1 MKTTELFQNKTVL
14 SYEVFPPKATTPV
27 STIYDTL
34 EDLRELHPDFISV
47 TYGAGGG
54 ANNHETFKIASSIM
68 EYGMNAVVHLPCIGL
83 NKEDVLQKLQQ
94 LKLLGVENILALRG
108 DLPKDEK
115 LGRGDFQHANELI
128 SFIKDHGDFNVI
140 AACYPEGHTEAKNLD
155 QDIENLKRKVDAG
168 AEHLI
173 SQLFFK
179 NDYFYNFQERCE
191 ARGIYV
197 PIEAGIMPV
206 TNKKQIERMATLC
219 GATVPEKFITMMD
232 KYENNKDAMRDAGI
246 AYAVDQIVDLIAH
259 GVKGIHLYTMNQPYI
274 ARQIHKAIYNLIK

>member
-1 MKTTELFQNKTVL
+1 MKTTELFQKKTVL
-14 SYEVFPPKATTPV
+14 SYEVFPPKASSPV

-34 EDLRELHPDFISV
+34 EDLRELNPDFISV

-54 ANNHETFKIASSIM
+54 KNNLETFKIASSIM

-83 NKEDVLQKLQQ
+83 KKEDVLLKLQQ
-94 LKLLGVENILALRG
+94 LKMMGVENILALRG
-108 DLPKDEK
+108 DLPKDSQIE
-115 LGRGDFQHANELI
+115 RGDFQYANELVQ
-128 SFIKDHGDFNVI
+128 FIKENGAFNVI
-140 AACYPEGHTEAKNLD
+140 AACYPEGHTEAKSID

-173 SQLFFK
+173 SQLFLK
-179 NDYFYNFQERCE
+179 NEYFYRFQEKCE
-191 ARGIYV
+191 LNGIHV

-219 GATVPEKFITMMD
+219 GATVPEKFITMLD
-232 KYENNKDAMRDAGI
+232 RYEDNKEAMRDAGI

-259 GVKGIHLYTMNQPYI
+259 GVQGIHLYTMNQPYI
-274 ARQIHKAIYNLIK
+274 ARQIHKAIYNLI